1 MLIPNQYSLAEAN
14 QLVPLL
20 ESSLQDIAALL
31 VDMHRARLSVQIRAR
46 ANQKTHRPPQEA
58 NPLQVELDAVNEPL
72 ALNVPDAI
80 RATEGAEAEKAP
92 GIGQRWGSKRR
103 RDWPVG
109 IPLEHVVSPPTEVA
123 QAILEAAEAENLA
136 NHEGDSDAD
145 RALQALLRSAE
156 EFEASAEDLKAMTEA
171 ESKIRDELDI
181 LQRMGIYVH
190 SMDPPTVHL
199 LSHRGA
205 SPVLLS
211 WRPGEP
217 AFMHWHSLD
226 WGIEERAPI
235 DDPKLFG
242 GNVLPS

>member
-1 MLIPNQYSLAEAN
+1 MLIPKQYSLAEAN

-31 VDMHRARLSVQIRAR
+31 VEMHRARLSVQIRAR
-46 ANQKTHRPPQEA
+46 ANQKTHHPPAEA
-58 NPLQVELDAVNEPL
+58 SPLQAGLETLAEPFDVDL
-72 ALNVPDAI
+72 PDVI
-80 RATEGAEAEKAP
+80 RAPARNPADKGAA
-92 GIGQRWGSKRR
+92 IGQRWEARRR

-109 IPLEHVVSPPTEVA
+109 IPLEHVVSPPNEVA
-123 QAILEAAEAENLA
+123 HAILEAAEAEHLA
-136 NHEGDSDAD
+136 HHEDDPEAD

-156 EFEASAEDLKAMTEA
+156 EFEASAEDIKTITEA

-181 LQRMGIYVH
+181 LERMAIYVH